1 MATKDLSRTV
11 IEGGRYWGNGWD
23 RRHSHGQQRVR
34 EHAVSARLVRGADY
48 DSTLYPQRR
57 PIYREHAD
65 KLSAAERWLERH
77 VGRSWSKTRSELFA
91 RFDIRTTAG
100 RHVLFDHLLSD
111 VEGERTARYPKYR
124 VDRFGIL
131 RKVART

>member
-1 MATKDLSRTV
+1 MSTKDLSRTV
-11 IEGGRYWGNGWD
+11 IEGGRRYRNSFD
-23 RRHSHGQQRVR
+23 RRHSHAEHRVLER
-34 EHAVSARLVRGADY
+34 VVSARLTGGADY
-48 DSTLYPQRR
+48 DCALYPQRQ
-57 PIYREHAD
+57 PIYRDHAD

-77 VGRSWSKTRSELFA
+77 VGRSWCKTRSELFA

-131 RKVART
+131 RKVSKR